1 MMAHEGLGKYS
12 QILKLTKIGRAYNNA
27 LGYLKSPKDLD
38 VRYTSKNNLVASFI
52 DDKMQH

>member
-38 VRYTSKNNLVASFI
+38 VRYTSKNNLVASFL
-52 DDKMQH
+52 DDKMQR